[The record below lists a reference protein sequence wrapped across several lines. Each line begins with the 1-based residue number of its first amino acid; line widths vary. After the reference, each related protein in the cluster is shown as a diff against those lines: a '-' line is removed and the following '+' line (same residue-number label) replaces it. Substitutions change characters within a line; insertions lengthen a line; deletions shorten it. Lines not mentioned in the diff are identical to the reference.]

1 MRMGRLFDRDSGRSF
16 ITAFDHGTTLRV
28 PPEVGKPLDL
38 LEKIVAGEPDGVLV
52 GPGLLKQGAHLFAY
66 RGLPSPSCAPT
77 GPS

>member
-1 MRMGRLFDRDSGRSF
+1 LFDRDSGRSF

-52 GPGLLKQGAHLFAY
+52 GPGLLKQGAHLFAF
-66 RGLPSPSCAPT
+66 RGPQSPSCAPT
-77 GPS
+77 GRS